1 MWQFYYQN
9 SYSGL
14 CLLVADRYF
23 CGRCVPRVSMI
34 EIGSFGFTRF
44 DSSEIRFCERHE
56 EDKEV
61 NMNIPPPPVVH
72 FIYQSQ
78 TVSTVEFAN
87 HATSLA

>member
-1 MWQFYYQN
+1 
-9 SYSGL
+9 
-14 CLLVADRYF
+14 
-23 CGRCVPRVSMI
+23 MI

-44 DSSEIRFCERHE
+44 DSSEIRFCESHE

-72 FIYQSQ
+72 FIYQGQ

-87 HATSLA
+87 HATSLAMFF